1 MEIWQAL
8 VLGLVQGLGEFLPV
22 SSSGHLVLAREIMG
36 ISGDYM
42 LFDIMVHVGTL
53 LAVLVAFYKDIIAL
67 FKPPFK
73 TIGLLLL
80 ASVPAAVV
88 GLLLNDTIADFFS
101 DAKYIGFFFLFTAVL
116 MLATEWLAVK
126 RPYAERE
133 LPLRVAPSVGIKAA
147 LIMGG
152 MQAVALFPGI
162 SRSGSTIFGGTL
174 ARSRREDVA
183 KFSFFM
189 SVPVILGSALLSV
202 IDVAQ
207 TGTTVDWGAILIGM
221 AAAFVSGLA
230 AIKLMMRLIQKAN
243 YKWFSLYLFV
253 VAVLSFVFF
262 FCLGW

>member
-53 LAVLVAFYKDIIAL
+53 FAVLVAFYKDIIAL

-116 MLATEWLAVK
+116 ML
-126 RPYAERE
+126 
-133 LPLRVAPSVGIKAA
+133 S
-147 LIMGG
+147 LIH
-152 MQAVALFPGI
+152 I
-162 SRSGSTIFGGTL
+162 
-174 ARSRREDVA
+174 
-183 KFSFFM
+183 
-189 SVPVILGSALLSV
+189 
-202 IDVAQ
+202 
-207 TGTTVDWGAILIGM
+207 
-221 AAAFVSGLA
+221 
-230 AIKLMMRLIQKAN
+230 
-243 YKWFSLYLFV
+243 
-253 VAVLSFVFF
+253 
-262 FCLGW
+262 

>member
-8 VLGLVQGLGEFLPV
+8 ILGLVQGLGEFLPV

-36 ISGDYM
+36 ISGEYM

-53 LAVLVAFYKDIIAL
+53 AAVIAAFYKDILGL

-73 TIGLLLL
+73 TIGLILL
-80 ASVPAAVV
+80 ASLPAAAV
-88 GLLLNDTIADFFS
+88 GLAFNDVIENFFS
-101 DAKYIGFFFLFTAVL
+101 GAKYIGFFFLFTAVV
-116 MLATEWLAVK
+116 MLATEIIAVR
-126 RPYAERE
+126 RPFVERE

-152 MQAVALFPGI
+152 MQAIALFPGV

-174 ARSRREDVA
+174 ARSRRQDVA

-189 SVPVILGSALLSV
+189 SIPVILGSALLSV
-202 IDVAQ
+202 IDVAN
-207 TGTTVDWGAILIGM
+207 TGADVVWSVVFAGM

-230 AIKLMMRLIQKAN
+230 SIKLMMRLVEKAN
-243 YKWFSLYLFV
+243 YKWFSLDLV
-253 VAVLSFVFF
+253 TVAVLSLIFF
-262 FCLGW
+262 F

>member
-1 MEIWQAL
+1 
-8 VLGLVQGLGEFLPV
+8 
-22 SSSGHLVLAREIMG
+22 
-36 ISGDYM
+36 
-42 LFDIMVHVGTL
+42 
-53 LAVLVAFYKDIIAL
+53 
-67 FKPPFK
+67 
-73 TIGLLLL
+73 
-80 ASVPAAVV
+80 
-88 GLLLNDTIADFFS
+88 
-101 DAKYIGFFFLFTAVL
+101 
-116 MLATEWLAVK
+116 
-126 RPYAERE
+126 
-133 LPLRVAPSVGIKAA
+133 
-147 LIMGG
+147 MGG

-207 TGTTVDWGAILIGM
+207 TGTTVDWGVILIGM

>member
-8 VLGLVQGLGEFLPV
+8 VLGLVQGLGEFLPI
-22 SSSGHLVLAREIMG
+22 SSSGHLVLTRELMD

-73 TIGLLLL
+73 TIGLLIL

-88 GLLLNDTIADFFS
+88 GLLCNDAIEGFFTG
-101 DAKYIGFFFLFTAVL
+101 AKYICFFFLFTAVL
-116 MLATEWLAVK
+116 MLVTEFIAVK
-126 RPYAERE
+126 KPYVERE

-152 MQAVALFPGI
+152 MQAIALFPGV
-162 SRSGSTIFGGTL
+162 SRSGSTIFGGTV
-174 ARSRREDVA
+174 ARSRRSDVA

-189 SVPVILGSALLSV
+189 SVPVILGSALLQIV
-202 IDVAQ
+202 DVAQ
-207 TGTTVDWGAILIGM
+207 TGTVVQWGVILAGM
-221 AAAFVSGLA
+221 GASFLSGLI
-230 AIKLMMRLIQKAN
+230 AIKLMMRLIEKAD

-253 VAVLSFVFF
+253 LAVLTFIFY
-262 FCLGW
+262 FCLGY